1 MATNDFILDLTDK
14 LKEDGVEYLV
24 IAVQKGD
31 KKHSSNAYYNIV
43 TDDGLEMVL
52 TTIDEVFSD
61 MADGEMDIDPDDP
74 RWNDDPQ

>member
-24 IAVQKGD
+24 IAIQKGD
-31 KKHSSNAYYNIV
+31 KKHSANAYYNIV

-74 RWNDDPQ
+74 RWTDDPE